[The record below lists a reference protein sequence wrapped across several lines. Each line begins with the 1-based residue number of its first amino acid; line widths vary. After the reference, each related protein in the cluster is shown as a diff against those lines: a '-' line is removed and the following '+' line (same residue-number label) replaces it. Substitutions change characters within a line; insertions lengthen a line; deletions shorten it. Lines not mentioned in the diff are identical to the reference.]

1 MASHGQDR
9 KSKGV
14 TNIILICYHCSLKMR
29 ESKFV
34 EQNKEK
40 WAQFEKD
47 LKSKKKDP
55 HLLRAQLVQI
65 TDDLSYSR
73 TYYRNRSVRIYLNGL
88 GQQVYNNIYKNK
100 KNFFKSLGTFFR
112 EDIPKIVF
120 HSRKEMLI
128 SFLVLV
134 LAVAIGI
141 FSSAKDE
148 QFARS
153 ILGDAYVE
161 QTLENINKGDPMG
174 IYKHMG
180 RVEMFFA
187 IAMNNLLVSLVVFI
201 FGLIASY
208 GALVMM
214 VRNGIMLG
222 VFMYFFYSRNL
233 STEFNFTVWMHGTIE
248 ILTLVVETVAGM
260 LLGRGLVYPGT
271 LTRIK
276 AFSIWGKRG
285 AMLFLSTVPFIIF
298 AAFIESFLTR
308 HTEMPNAIRGLLIF
322 LSLGLMV
329 FYFVLYP
336 YYKFRHTN
344 DIDLGMPDLKPETSV
359 EFRKDTIYSNGNIF
373 LKSIQL
379 FSLKFSSVLKFTVL
393 LSIGYLGV
401 LALFYLKNS
410 IMAFRLLDIEFG
422 EFILRLLT
430 NRLDKFMK
438 MYANVSIL
446 FNHLEDIIMYCLSS
460 LWMALI
466 AFFSLKLVG
475 NQMGNVILK
484 PVKIIFMSLLFS
496 FALNLVMLV
505 DNGWMVVLYIF
516 VSPLAIVL
524 LSNAAFGING
534 KDIFSSI
541 SEYMASGLS
550 RMTGVLFMFLMI
562 TFFGMIFIISPM
574 SYVAIWVME
583 MNVEL
588 SDKTYNLVL
597 QCIMMFAFIGLM
609 TFSMVFYITQCI
621 YLSFSIHEI
630 AEAKGLLD
638 GIEKIG
644 ETKRAYGIETE

>member
-1 MASHGQDR
+1 
-9 KSKGV
+9 
-14 TNIILICYHCSLKMR
+14 MR

-73 TYYRNRSVRIYLNGL
+73 TFYKNRSVRIYLNGL
-88 GQQVYNNIYKNK
+88 GQQVYHNIYKNK
-100 KNFFKSLGTFFR
+100 RNFFKSVGTFFR
-112 EDIPKIVF
+112 EDIPKIMF
-120 HSRKEMLI
+120 HSRKELLV

-134 LAVAIGI
+134 LAITIGI
-141 FSSAKDE
+141 FSSAKDG

-180 RVEMFFA
+180 QVEMFFA
-187 IAMNNLLVSLVVFI
+187 IAMNNLQVSLIVFI

-208 GALVMM
+208 GAM
-214 VRNGIMLG
+214 VIMVQNGIMLG

-233 STEFNFTVWMHGTIE
+233 STDFNFTVWMHGTIE

-271 LTRIK
+271 LSRMK

-285 AMLFLSTVPFIIF
+285 AMLFLSTVPFIVF

-308 HTEMPNAIRGLLIF
+308 HTEMPNVVRGLLII
-322 LSLGLMV
+322 LSLALMV

-336 YYKFRHTN
+336 YFKYRHSK
-344 DIDLGMPDLKPETSV
+344 DVDLGMPELKPETTL
-359 EFRKDTIYSNGNIF
+359 EFNTDNIYSNGNIF

-379 FSLKFSSVLKFTVL
+379 FGLRFSGIMKFTFG
-393 LSIGYLGV
+393 LSAVYLAV
-401 LALFYLKNS
+401 LALAYFKNS
-410 IMAFRLLDIEFG
+410 IMAFKLLDIEFG
-422 EFILRLLT
+422 EFVLRVIT
-430 NRLDKFMK
+430 SRFDKFIQ
-438 MYANVSIL
+438 MYGNVSIL
-446 FNHLEDIIMYCLSS
+446 FNHREDFAMYILSS
-460 LWMALI
+460 AWMAGI
-466 AFFSLKLVG
+466 AYFSLRLVRK
-475 NQMGNVILK
+475 QMGIMDGKRSRTILYT
-484 PVKIIFMSLLFS
+484 VVFS
-496 FALNLVMLV
+496 FAINLLMLL
-505 DNGWMVVLYIF
+505 DNGWFVVLYICI
-516 VSPLAIVL
+516 SPLAIVL
-524 LSNAAFGING
+524 LSNAEFGINH
-534 KDIFSSI
+534 KNLFTSTREYLSS
-541 SEYMASGLS
+541 GFS
-550 RMTGVLFMFLMI
+550 RMSGVLFLFMMI
-562 TFFGMIFIISPM
+562 TFFGLIFIISPM
-574 SYVAIWVME
+574 SYISLWVME

-588 SDKTYNLVL
+588 SDKAYTLTL
-597 QCIMMFAFIGLM
+597 QFIMMFAFVALM
-609 TFSMVFYITQCI
+609 TFSIIFYMTQCI

-630 AEAKGLLD
+630 ADAKGLLK
-638 GIEKIG
+638 GIDKIG
-644 ETKRAYGIETE
+644 KTKKAYGIETE